1 MQNRYIFFNLLEWKL
16 TPYESTLLEYIG
28 FKIKID
34 LRVQNKQLNFVV
46 TKYLISIDQVLH
58 YF

>member
-16 TPYESTLLEYIG
+16 TPYKSTLLEYTG
-28 FKIKID
+28 FKMKID

-58 YF
+58 SF